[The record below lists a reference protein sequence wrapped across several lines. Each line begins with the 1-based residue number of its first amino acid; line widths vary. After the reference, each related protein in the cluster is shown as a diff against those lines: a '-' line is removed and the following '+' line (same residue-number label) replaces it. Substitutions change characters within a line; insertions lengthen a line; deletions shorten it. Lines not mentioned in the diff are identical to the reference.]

1 MVGDG
6 EIPQQELLR
15 ATFQQFVSRL
25 PDHEQQMMNTIELFT
40 YKGQAHVTYM

>member
-25 PDHEQQMMNTIELFT
+25 PEHEQQMMNTIESFT
-40 YKGQAHVTYM
+40 DKGQALVTYL